1 VLISRGRNA
10 QPFRHDFLRGARALA
25 NFTGSM
31 IASRIT
37 SYREVIQHMSDQK
50 PATVNSPSTNTNAA
64 SDLIRISAPGPA
76 DADLPAEQKRVLLVA
91 AHPDDP
97 EFSSAGTVASWI
109 SKGFDVV
116 YVLVNSGDKGTPDH
130 AMTRERLSS
139 TREQEQLAA
148 AAKAGVTNVQFLRF
162 PDGELTPGLELRGA
176 ITRMIRTFKP
186 YAVITHDPL
195 ALFMNNEFINHPDH
209 RAVGLS
215 TVDAIYPTARDP
227 LQFNEQIRGGL
238 EPHKVKELY
247 LWGSEYPNVIVD
259 ISETIENKI
268 EALRCHVSQIGNP
281 DELEDRIKTRTAQTG
296 EPHGLKYAEAFRR
309 VVMRI

>member
-1 VLISRGRNA
+1 
-10 QPFRHDFLRGARALA
+10 
-25 NFTGSM
+25 
-31 IASRIT
+31 
-37 SYREVIQHMSDQK
+37 MSDQK
-50 PATVNSPSTNTNAA
+50 PTPTVPATSSGTNTPPTLLPIAG
-64 SDLIRISAPGPA
+64 PGPTDSELA
-76 DADLPAEQKRVLLVA
+76 PEQKRVLLVA

-97 EFSSAGTVASWI
+97 EFSSAGTVASWVK
-109 SKGFDVV
+109 KGFEVV
-116 YVLVNSGDKGTPDH
+116 YVLVTSGDKGTPDH
-130 AMTRERLSS
+130 EMTRERLSS
-139 TREQEQLAA
+139 QREQEQLAA

-162 PDGELTPGLELRGA
+162 PDGELTPSLELRGA

-209 RAVGLS
+209 RAVGIS

-227 LQFNEQIRGGL
+227 LQFNDQIRAGL

-247 LWGSEYPNVIVD
+247 LWGSEHPNVIVD
-259 ISETIENKI
+259 ISETIDDKV

-296 EPHGLKYAEAFRR
+296 APHGLKYAETFRR